1 MVRVRIRE
9 KASQQITARNYSFT
23 VVFES
28 VGSGRALSGNGSR
41 RGRGNKLEASGYQ
54 VTVPLLPGLITYGR
68 TMTEARE
75 MARDAIRGHL
85 EGLKLK
91 HPGKPQLR
99 VTVPRHDRFDLP
111 VPVLRSIIRQADM
124 TVEEFLEFL

>member
-1 MVRVRIRE
+1 MGRVPIRE
-9 KASQQITARNYSFT
+9 SASQRIHHQS
-23 VVFES
+23 
-28 VGSGRALSGNGSR
+28 GSHA
-41 RGRGNKLEASGYQ
+41 Q
-54 VTVPLLPGLITYGR
+54 
-68 TMTEARE
+68 
-75 MARDAIRGHL
+75 
-85 EGLKLK
+85 LK